1 MADAPSGAAT
11 EYRVTVRPR
20 AHVLDVSMELR
31 GVPPGAPLAL
41 ATPSWVPGAY
51 AFMRYARDVYDLRA
65 TDESG
70 AELKVT
76 REGLTG
82 FKVEGARSSLVRVT
96 YRAWAYDPAWGEL
109 CGLVDDEHAV
119 LLGTRYLF
127 APALGGRCKVRYE
140 LPEGWALHHPGGAQ
154 LLDARTFEYPDHASL
169 LDAPVVAGR
178 FDVRTRTSGGAT
190 FDHVFL
196 DRGFAFDTEVD
207 AFVDQ
212 VMKASEA
219 CRAMFGGYPF
229 QRYSFIFSFN
239 PTAHW
244 GLEHA
249 HGTMIGLPQ
258 TVLIDPT
265 ERARAVRVAAHE
277 LFHAWNVCR
286 LKPADLA
293 PPDFTKG
300 AFTESLWI
308 AEGITRYYEFLFLV
322 RAGVLTAEEML
333 SNVVNYYRHL
343 AAMPAFARTSAADSS
358 RATFLNHTRYPGSIN
373 NTVDYYDV
381 GMLIAFDL
389 DAAMRMASPAGSLDA
404 AFRAFYERYVSA
416 PRGYSHQD
424 VLEHFGA
431 AGPGLRDLLRREV
444 ETAGGVQVVEALR
457 ALGFQLQQ
465 GKVRFAG
472 LVLKDNAG
480 PEVAN
485 VLDTGPSGESG
496 LAPGDVLELVDG
508 LPFHL
513 KAFKWLIEHRDQVP
527 VRVRRG
533 HRTRD
538 FTLSVGERTD
548 LTGLT
553 WNGTEAQLQ
562 RMRDWMG
569 RPELSWKAGQA
580 IPLTSFENFHGIQAV
595 L

>member
-1 MADAPSGAAT
+1 MADATPGAAT

-31 GVPPGAPLAL
+31 GVPPGAPLSL
-41 ATPSWVPGAY
+41 ATPVWVPGAY
-51 AFMRYARDVYDLRA
+51 AFLRYARDVYDLKA
-65 TDESG
+65 TDEAG

-82 FKVEGARSSLVRVT
+82 FKVEGARSGKVRVT

-109 CGLVDDEHAV
+109 AGLVDDEHAV

-127 APALGGRCKVRYE
+127 ATALGGPCRVRYE
-140 LPEGWALHHPGGAQ
+140 LPEGWALHHPGGADQ
-154 LLDARTFEYPDHASL
+154 VDDRTFQYPTYAALLDT
-169 LDAPVVAGR
+169 PVVAGT

-190 FDHVFL
+190 FDCVFL

-212 VMKASEA
+212 VMKVSEA
-219 CRAMFGGYPF
+219 CRALFGAYPF
-229 QRYSFIFSFN
+229 QRYSYIFSFN

-258 TVLIDPT
+258 TVLIDPA
-265 ERARAVRVAAHE
+265 ERARAVRVCAHE

-293 PPDFTKG
+293 PPNFTQG
-300 AFTESLWI
+300 SFTESLWI
-308 AEGITRYYEFLFLV
+308 AEGVTRYYEFLFLV
-322 RAGVLTAEEML
+322 RAGVLPPEDFV

-343 AAMPAFARTSAADSS
+343 AAMPAFGRTSAADSS

-373 NTVDYYDV
+373 NSVDYYDV

-389 DAAMRMASPAGSLDA
+389 DAAMRMGAPATSLDA
-404 AFRAFYERYVSA
+404 TFRAFYERFAAA

-431 AGPGLRDLLRREV
+431 AGHGLRDLLRREV
-444 ETAGGVQVVEALR
+444 ETAGGVQVLEALR
-457 ALGFQLQQ
+457 ALGFQPQQ
-465 GKVRFAG
+465 GKVRYAG

-485 VLDTGPSGESG
+485 VLDTGPSAESG
-496 LAPGDVLELVDG
+496 IAPGDELQMVEG
-508 LPFHL
+508 LPFQL
-513 KAFKWLIEHRDQVP
+513 KALKWLIEHRDQIA

-538 FTLSVGERTD
+538 FSLAVRERGD

-562 RMRDWMG
+562 RMREWLG
-569 RPELSWKAGQA
+569 RPELAWKAGDKL
-580 IPLTSFENFHGIQAV
+580 PLTSFENFHGIQAV

>member
-1 MADAPSGAAT
+1 MADATPGAAT

-31 GVPPGAPLAL
+31 GVPPGAPLSL

-70 AELKVT
+70 AQLQVT

-82 FKVEGARSSLVRVT
+82 FRVEGARSGRVRLT

-127 APALGGRCKVRYE
+127 APALGGRCRVRYE
-140 LPEGWALHHPGGAQ
+140 LPEGWALHHPGGAETI
-154 LLDARTFEYPDHASL
+154 DARTFEYPSHAAL
-169 LDAPVVAGR
+169 LDAPVVAGN
-178 FDVRTRTSGGAT
+178 FEVRTRTSGGAT
-190 FDHVFL
+190 FDHLFL
-196 DRGFAFDTEVD
+196 DRGHAFDTEVD

-212 VMKASEA
+212 VMKAAEA

-229 QRYSFIFSFN
+229 QRYAFIFSFN

-258 TVLIDPT
+258 TVLIDPA
-265 ERARAVRVAAHE
+265 ERARAVRVCAHE

-300 AFTESLWI
+300 SFTESLWI
-308 AEGITRYYEFLFLV
+308 AEGVTRYYEFLYLV
-322 RAGVLTAEEML
+322 RAGILTAEEMI

-373 NTVDYYDV
+373 NTVDYNDV

-389 DAAMRMASPAGSLDA
+389 DAAMRMGSPSGSLDA
-404 AFRAFYERYVSA
+404 AFRAFYERFAAA

-444 ETAGGVQVVEALR
+444 ETAGGVQVVPTLR
-457 ALGFQLQQ
+457 ALGFEPVQS
-465 GKVRFAG
+465 KVRFAG
-472 LVLKDNAG
+472 LVLKENAG

-496 LAPGDVLELVDG
+496 LAPGDELQLVDG
-508 LPFHL
+508 LPFQL
-513 KAFKWLIEHRDQVP
+513 KALKWLIEHRDQVA

-538 FTLSVGERTD
+538 FTLTVGERTD
-548 LTGLT
+548 LTSLT

-562 RMRDWMG
+562 RLRDWMG
-569 RPELSWKAGQA
+569 RPELGWKAGQA
-580 IPLTSFENFHGIQAV
+580 IQLTAFENFHGIQAV
-595 L
+595 I